1 MAKNRYSIDLSSE
14 LDRKLEELAANR
26 QITKAE
32 LIRRALA
39 LYALVD
45 EQTSSKNHEL
55 ALVDENN
62 KVKVLITI
70 P

>member
-1 MAKNRYSIDLSSE
+1 MKKNRYSIELALDL
-14 LDRKLEELAANR
+14 DAKLEELAKQR
-26 QITKAE
+26 GISKAD

-45 EQTSSKNHEL
+45 EKTKDDQEL
-55 ALVDENN
+55 AIVDKDNE
-62 KVKVLITI
+62 VKYLITM